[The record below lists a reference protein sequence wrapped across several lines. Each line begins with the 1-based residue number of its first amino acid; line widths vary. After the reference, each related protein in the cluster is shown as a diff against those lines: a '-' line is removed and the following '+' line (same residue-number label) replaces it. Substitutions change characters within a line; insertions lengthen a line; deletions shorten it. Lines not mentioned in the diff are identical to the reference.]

1 MPRKDFYVENP
12 DDIQARILDKTLDQ
26 SLVVSGCAG
35 SGKSIIALHKAK
47 QIQNEK
53 GNNYKIIV
61 FTKSLCNYM
70 NSAKETLNLSNEFY
84 YHWDWKE
91 NKKCPKADY
100 IIVDEIQDFT
110 KEEIEEFKNAAHKH
124 FFFFGDSAQSIYE
137 GLRETQE
144 VRITAFDAGLS
155 ENRLYFNYRLPK
167 TIAKIV
173 ENYIGVKTRY
183 EEGTYKSTENSI
195 PRIISYPNYDK
206 QIEAIARI
214 IKKNNL
220 TDVGILF
227 PHNEQV
233 EKASKVLT
241 QKGINNEV
249 QFRDRNNWR
258 NDRNTLDF
266 KTSNPKLMTYH
277 SAKGLQFETVF
288 LPDCTI
294 TNTQDNYSK
303 QKSLYVAMTR
313 TYKNLYVLHSNNL
326 SPLFIKVPVNLY
338 KTTEFDEISDI

>member
-12 DDIQARILDKTLDQ
+12 DDIQTRILDKTLDQ

-53 GNNYKIIV
+53 GNDYKIVV

-70 NSAKETLNLSNEFY
+70 NSARETLQLKNEFY
-84 YHWDWKE
+84 YHWDWQK
-91 NKKCPKADY
+91 NHGCPSADY

-110 KEEIEEFKNAAHKH
+110 KEEVEEFKKAARKH

-137 GLRETQE
+137 GLKETQE
-144 VRITAFDAGLS
+144 VRITAFEAGLS

-167 TIAKIV
+167 TIAKIT
-173 ENYIGVKTRY
+173 EDYIGVKTKY
-183 EEGTYKSTENSI
+183 EEGTYKSTVKTT
-195 PRIISYPNYDK
+195 PRIIKYPNYEEQLK
-206 QIEAIARI
+206 AIVNI
-214 IKKNNL
+214 IKRRKL
-220 TDVGILF
+220 TDVGIFF
-227 PHNEQV
+227 PLNEQV
-233 EKASKVLT
+233 EKASKMLSG
-241 QKGINNEV
+241 KGINNEV
-249 QFRDRNNWR
+249 KFDDKSNWK
-258 NDRNTLDF
+258 NSRNTLNF
-266 KTSNPKLMTYH
+266 ETSNPKLMTYH

-294 TNTQDNYSK
+294 ENNLNDYSK

-313 TYKNLYVLHSNNL
+313 TYDNLYIMHSGNL
-326 SPLFIKVPVNLY
+326 SSFFTPVPPNLY
-338 KTTEFDEISDI
+338 KTTEFEEIEDI